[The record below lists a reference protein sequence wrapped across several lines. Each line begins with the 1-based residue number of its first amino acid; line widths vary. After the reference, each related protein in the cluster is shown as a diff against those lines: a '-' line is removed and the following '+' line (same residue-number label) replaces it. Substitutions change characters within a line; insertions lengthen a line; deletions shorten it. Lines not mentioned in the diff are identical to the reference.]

1 MNIYIPC
8 INCKHYKNCLGRK
21 KNIKALY
28 EGKIICLD
36 EENIIPVND
45 RHKQPWFA
53 RLLSQT
59 DNKLSGLHETD
70 TEVKLL
76 NEEYSKV
83 VRSSILQLLRICEQL
98 NQEE

>member
-28 EGKIICLD
+28 EGRIVCLD

-45 RHKQPWFA
+45 RHKQPWFT

-98 NQEE
+98 IQEE